1 MGRFVWTGNRPAWRR
16 LLRGAV
22 LCAALAD
29 CRPRKATQ
37 LVVGIQSDPMGGV
50 VSALHVVIRVA
61 GTVVDDER
69 IEPPRGSRVG
79 FPQPWEK
86 TIDGAGKG
94 AAEVDVAVEAI
105 GDPAAKPLFTRLS
118 STHFVPGRTALLRVP
133 LESRCIIYPV
143 VPRGASK
150 VPGPLSGP
158 TCTAPATCIMG
169 ACQSSDVP
177 AARLESY
184 ATQLA
189 ENAPDRCKPQQRR
202 SLPICR
208 SAPGS
213 PTTCRSPRGRSLQ
226 AEAGPQGGHHIW
238 IATRMKNMKQAGSIT
253 KIAGLQPGTGT
264 PIPPTTLAFS
274 YAPDEGGYCKLY
286 GIRYQLDN
294 EGIDYK
300 QFLGKPLDI
309 TVTVTD
315 AAGTKATATTHIQVA
330 PRCSTHEGSMQ
341 GRRRRAGHR
350 VGRGRRSLRRST
362 STVAGRT
369 AAAFVGGGVQGTSP
383 EVSQYCSNDRRASH

>member
-1 MGRFVWTGNRPAWRR
+1 MRVKLHDTMEHDLLRRERCMGRFVWPGNRPAWRR
-16 LLRGAV
+16 VFWGAA
-22 LCAALAD
+22 LCGALAD
-29 CRPRKATQ
+29 CRPREATQ
-37 LVVGIQSDPMGGV
+37 IVVGVQSDPMGGV

-79 FPQPWEK
+79 FPQPWAK
-86 TIDGAGKG
+86 AIDGAGKG
-94 AAEVDVAVEAI
+94 NAKVDVAVDAI

-118 STHFVPGRTALLRVP
+118 ATHFVPGRTELLRVP
-133 LESRCIIYPV
+133 LEARCIIYPV

-158 TCTAPATCIMG
+158 ACTAPATCIMG
-169 ACQSSDVP
+169 VCQSAEVP
-177 AARLESY
+177 VARLEPY
-184 ATQLA
+184 APNWPS
-189 ENAPDRCKPQQRR
+189 NAPDRCKPQNGGPPDLQVGTGQ
-202 SLPICR
+202 SYYVPLTP
-208 SAPGS
+208 
-213 PTTCRSPRGRSLQ
+213 LQVVQ

-238 IATRMKNMKQAGSIT
+238 IATRMKNMKQAGSLT
-253 KIAGLQPGTGT
+253 KISGVQPGTGT
-264 PIPPTTLAFS
+264 PIPPTTLAFT

-315 AAGTKATATTHIQVA
+315 PAGTKATATTHIQVA
-330 PRCSTHEGSMQ
+330 PT
-341 GRRRRAGHR
+341 
-350 VGRGRRSLRRST
+350 LLN
-362 STVAGRT
+362 
-369 AAAFVGGGVQGTSP
+369 P
-383 EVSQYCSNDRRASH
+383 